1 MNFTKLSKLYI
12 QNYTKLKN
20 PDLFRKYIQ
29 YEHYLIQW
37 KRNKLRL
44 GKIIFE
50 YEDVRYGNTVL
61 ASTFKMVFANQS
73 NTDQAQKQFN
83 DTYNFVT
90 WKWDT
95 KNVLAAAL
103 ILLCLLAGFISFL
116 KHLSK
121 HYLSAFYSSTG
132 EFEALLKYSLDIT
145 LNVSM
150 GSATTVQ
157 YLTQLLSENV
167 ADFCIHFNFIV

>member
-90 WKWDT
+90 
-95 KNVLAAAL
+95 
-103 ILLCLLAGFISFL
+103 
-116 KHLSK
+116 
-121 HYLSAFYSSTG
+121 
-132 EFEALLKYSLDIT
+132 
-145 LNVSM
+145 
-150 GSATTVQ
+150 
-157 YLTQLLSENV
+157 
-167 ADFCIHFNFIV
+167 